1 MSNIQYLSP
10 EKLVSPR
17 ERRYY
22 GPLLIVSIIIWILI
36 ALSIVGLLYALG
48 LALFIWFIN
57 GLFIAYIKSEA
68 VKVSDTQLPQLY
80 QSLVKSCQLLGMTSV
95 PEMYVLQADGAL
107 NAFATRRSGRD
118 FVVLF
123 AEIVEAYGEDSPE
136 VAFVIGHELGHV
148 TRKHILKRLLTL
160 PGSLVPLLGDAYSR
174 ACEATCDRYGMF
186 CAKDS
191 AGAIRAMMILSGGKE
206 PGRKMVPEAFAEQHI
221 RDRGFFVSWH
231 ELESGYP
238 TLSQRVYNLR
248 ALARGEEPARCSR
261 SPLAYIFAT
270 VFSRTVFI
278 LLIFAYIGVIIS
290 MSIAQSKAK
299 KADEIKTSSQSSE
312 SSINEEDDDEE
323 YDDEEYALESDSEVE
338 SSEMKQ
344 ETIEDT
350 EAEKTKA
357 IVTE

>member
-1 MSNIQYLSP
+1 MSNIQYLTP
-10 EKLVSPR
+10 KKLVSPR

-36 ALSIVGLLYALG
+36 GISIVGLLYALA
-48 LALFIWFIN
+48 LALVIWFIN

-68 VKVSDTQLPQLY
+68 VQVSEAQLPQLY
-80 QSLVKSCQLLGMTSV
+80 QSLVKSCQTLGMTTI
-95 PEMYVLQADGAL
+95 PKMYVLQANGSL
-107 NAFATRRSGRD
+107 NAFATRHSGRD

-123 AEIVEAYGEDSPE
+123 SDLVEAYGEDSSE

-148 TRKHILKRLLTL
+148 TRKHIFKRLLTL
-160 PGSLVPLLGDAYSR
+160 PGNLVPLLGAAYSR

-206 PGRKMVPEAFAEQHI
+206 PGRKMLPEAFAEQHI

-248 ALARGEEPARCSR
+248 ALAKGEEPARCSR
-261 SPLAYIFAT
+261 SLLAYIFAT
-270 VFSRTVFI
+270 VFSRAVFI
-278 LLIFAYIGVIIS
+278 LLIFAYIGVIAT
-290 MSIAQSKAK
+290 IAIGQTAK
-299 KADEIKTSSQSSE
+299 NARSLSQSTD
-312 SSINEEDDDEE
+312 SSTSGDENDDEYE
-323 YDDEEYALESDSEVE
+323 
-338 SSEMKQ
+338 
-344 ETIEDT
+344 
-350 EAEKTKA
+350 
-357 IVTE
+357 